1 MNSFAS
7 LFNCMYNLM
16 SSIEFD
22 VRKSLKNLRERGMG
36 FERFAEMDLD
46 AALMVDGTRRDYGER
61 RIRVLGRINGSLYAA
76 VITPRG
82 EKIRVISL
90 RRASEREERAY
101 EEERQSS

>member
-1 MNSFAS
+1 
-7 LFNCMYNLM
+7 
-16 SSIEFD
+16 
-22 VRKSLKNLRERGMG
+22 
-36 FERFAEMDLD
+36 MDLD
-46 AALMVDGTRRDYGER
+46 AALMVDDTRRDYGER
-61 RIRVLGRINGSLYAA
+61 RIRLFGRIDGQLHAA